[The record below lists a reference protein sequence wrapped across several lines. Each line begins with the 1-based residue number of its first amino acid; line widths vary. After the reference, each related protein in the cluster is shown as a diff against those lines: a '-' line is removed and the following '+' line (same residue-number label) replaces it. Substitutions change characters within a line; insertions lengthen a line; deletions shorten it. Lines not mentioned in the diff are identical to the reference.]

1 VRAWKITSGVGLCL
15 VGLTLLRPAAFLRPV
30 ALRCRLE
37 SPPPRSCPPS
47 SRSDQAR
54 RAAQQCWTHAQIA
67 VNEQRYALEA
77 WDPAADAL
85 FQTEAWRRQQLA
97 VDATGQFRRAR
108 QWGEQAAALAR
119 TPEERFGAA
128 LLLAQ
133 LARGAGCADEE
144 RRQARRLI
152 HVAPHDALARLL
164 WQLACTDS
172 PSGPESGRHVART
185 PGGVTC
191 NNREQVVAV
200 HPSKGLASILAPS
213 SRHLPLAQRSG
224 SPQPMR
230 SHRGHQ
236 FTTWAEVR
244 G

>member
-1 VRAWKITSGVGLCL
+1 VRAWKITSGVELCL
-15 VGLTLLRPAAFLRPV
+15 VGITMLRPAAFPRPV
-30 ALRCRLE
+30 ALRCRRE
-37 SPPPRSCPPS
+37 SPPPRRVPAQRVDPPS

-54 RAAQQCWTHAQIA
+54 RAARQCWTHAKIA

-119 TPEERFGAA
+119 TPEERFEAA

-133 LARGAGCADEE
+133 LARDAGCPDEQ

-152 HVAPHDALARLL
+152 HLAPHDALARLL

-172 PSGPESGRHVART
+172 PSRVLAVAPQPEAAHV
-185 PGGVTC
+185 PGG
-191 NNREQVVAV
+191 NRRAGGAADRAV
-200 HPSKGLASILAPS
+200 D
-213 SRHLPLAQRSG
+213 
-224 SPQPMR
+224 
-230 SHRGHQ
+230 
-236 FTTWAEVR
+236 
-244 G
+244 